1 MIFWEEASLND
12 REKIF
17 EFLYDFN
24 PAAAE
29 NSDELIEAKVENL
42 LEQPLM
48 GVQRDGIRGRLLII
62 PEISMI
68 VSYWVDGSKIRI
80 MRVLHQKQ
88 KFQTFDLLLI
98 GNQRSP
104 KGMVTHNTK
113 LKHNNCNDRGSLGL
127 ETLRVDSPS

>member
-29 NSDELIEAKVENL
+29 KTDELIEAKVENL

-48 GVQRDGIRGRLLII
+48 GVQRD
-62 PEISMI
+62 
-68 VSYWVDGSKIRI
+68 
-80 MRVLHQKQ
+80 
-88 KFQTFDLLLI
+88 
-98 GNQRSP
+98 
-104 KGMVTHNTK
+104 
-113 LKHNNCNDRGSLGL
+113 
-127 ETLRVDSPS
+127 

>member
-1 MIFWEEASLND
+1 MILWEEESLND

-24 PAAAE
+24 PDAADKT
-29 NSDELIEAKVENL
+29 DEIIETKVENL
-42 LEQPLM
+42 LEQPRM

-68 VSYWVDGSKIRI
+68 VSYWVDGSVIRI

-88 KFQTFDLLLI
+88 KFPTD
-98 GNQRSP
+98 
-104 KGMVTHNTK
+104 
-113 LKHNNCNDRGSLGL
+113 
-127 ETLRVDSPS
+127 

>member
-1 MIFWEEASLND
+1 MILWEEESLND

-24 PAAAE
+24 PDAAE
-29 NSDELIEAKVENL
+29 KTDNLKVENL

-68 VSYWVDGSKIRI
+68 ISYWVEGDIIRV

-88 KFQTFDLLLI
+88 KFPTD
-98 GNQRSP
+98 
-104 KGMVTHNTK
+104 
-113 LKHNNCNDRGSLGL
+113 
-127 ETLRVDSPS
+127 

>member
-1 MIFWEEASLND
+1 MILWEEESLND

-24 PAAAE
+24 PDAADKT
-29 NSDELIEAKVENL
+29 DEIIEAKVENL

-48 GVQRDGIRGRLLII
+48 DVQRDGIRGRLLII

-68 VSYWVDGSKIRI
+68 VSYWVDGSTIRV

-88 KFQTFDLLLI
+88 KFPTD
-98 GNQRSP
+98 
-104 KGMVTHNTK
+104 
-113 LKHNNCNDRGSLGL
+113 
-127 ETLRVDSPS
+127 

>member
-1 MIFWEEASLND
+1 MILWEEESLND

-24 PAAAE
+24 PNAADKT
-29 NSDELIEAKVENL
+29 DEIIEAKVENL

-48 GVQRDGIRGRLLII
+48 GFQRDGIRGRLLII

-68 VSYWVDGSKIRI
+68 VSYSVDGSTIRV

-88 KFQTFDLLLI
+88 KFPTD
-98 GNQRSP
+98 
-104 KGMVTHNTK
+104 
-113 LKHNNCNDRGSLGL
+113 
-127 ETLRVDSPS
+127 

>member
-1 MIFWEEASLND
+1 MIYWEEESLND

-24 PAAAE
+24 QAAAE
-29 NSDELIEAKVENL
+29 KTDELIERKVENL
-42 LEQPLM
+42 LQQPLM

-68 VSYWVDGSKIRI
+68 VSYWVDNSMIRV

-88 KFQTFDLLLI
+88 KF
-98 GNQRSP
+98 P
-104 KGMVTHNTK
+104 A
-113 LKHNNCNDRGSLGL
+113 
-127 ETLRVDSPS
+127 